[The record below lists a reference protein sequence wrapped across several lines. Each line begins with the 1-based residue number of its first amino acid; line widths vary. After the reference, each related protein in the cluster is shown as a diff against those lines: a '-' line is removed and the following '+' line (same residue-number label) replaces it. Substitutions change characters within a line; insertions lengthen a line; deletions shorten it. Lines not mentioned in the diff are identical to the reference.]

1 MNQNRKKVRQMNQK
15 IIHGISVSMTCFL
28 LINSNYAWAEENDS
42 EAEKTLSKSLATPW
56 LQQALDELIEIP
68 DAPEDE
74 IASQRLTLSYIDPQ
88 RATQLLGLHGYT
100 IGKAGE
106 PVDPKSLPIIVPLP
120 GTTFHEI
127 IPKSEEKFPQTET
140 DPLNELVIFHDPSK
154 PSQLSGLLAKIRS
167 EIDKPARQIIIEAM
181 ILEVSSTAL
190 DELGIKWNKA
200 EGANNFIGSKTSTLS
215 IGSLQHPATGSAL
228 ELATKGGTNGLVE
241 GLNAQIKA
249 LIREGQ
255 AEVLSRPSVLA
266 LDNRMAYINVS
277 EDLPIANTSY
287 SASGNY
293 SSTSFTIKKAGITL
307 SLRPRIDT
315 EGKEVSMQVN
325 AEVTAK
331 VPDADVN
338 VRSSNGTIMASSP
351 TISNRSVRTYVRV
364 ANNTPFIIGGL
375 IAKDKQMTKDRVPAL
390 GSLPIIKRL
399 FQSKKTNT
407 VKREVIIVL
416 TPFVLPEENS
426 IGKSTPMD
434 EDAFDSFDNQLF
446 RDAYRI
452 RGEDTFDLNYLYENK
467 QLQRM
472 KDLTDQLAQRN
483 LNLVSQYPY
492 KNFYGDAIP
501 GEEILCYRQI
511 YEVLKR
517 RGVQKKISAKKIIFF
532 EPDSNIG
539 SGNRVL
545 FLEEYIKKN
554 VPGILSKQSQPKAIA
569 LSFKMNRLAEKADS
583 IFSEPVPTISI
594 INCPTKD
601 SWSKALWEMNQPT
614 KSGQQRFT
622 VLLRNSDDIERL
634 KHAILTKKAINLNT
648 EDFALRLSN
657 FSRGRLLLIPRVTE
671 KDIELVDIDVA
682 RAFFYSEMYYQAQQV
697 AMEKDINAFQKITK
711 EKRHL
716 DLLKTPLSKNN

>member
-1 MNQNRKKVRQMNQK
+1 MNRILNHK
-15 IIHGISVSMTCFL
+15 ILASIACSF
-28 LINSNYAWAEENDS
+28 LINFNYGLAEENIS
-42 EAEKTLSKSLATPW
+42 ETLKTTNNTSLATPW
-56 LQQALDELIEIP
+56 LQQALDELSGLP
-68 DAPEDE
+68 NAPKDE
-74 IASQRLTLSYIDPQ
+74 IASRRVTLSYIDPT
-88 RATQLLGLHGYT
+88 RAAQLLNLHGYT
-100 IGKAGE
+100 IGKSEEAI
-106 PVDPKSLPIIVPLP
+106 DPKNLPIIVPLP

-127 IPKSEEKFPQTET
+127 IPKAEEKFPQTET
-140 DPLNELVIFHDPSK
+140 DPLNELVIFHNPSK
-154 PSQLSGLLAKIRS
+154 PSQLSGILAKIRS

-190 DELGIKWNKA
+190 DELGIKWTKA
-200 EGANNFIGSKTSTLS
+200 EGANNFIGSNLSSLS
-215 IGSLQHPATGSAL
+215 IGSLQHPATGAAFDL
-228 ELATKGGTNGLVE
+228 VTKGGGSGLFE
-241 GLNAQIKA
+241 ELNAQVKA
-249 LIREGQ
+249 LVREGQ

-277 EDLPIANTSY
+277 KELPIANTSY
-287 SASGNY
+287 STSGNY
-293 SSTSFTIKKAGITL
+293 ANTSFTMRKAGITL
-307 SLRPRIDT
+307 SIRPRIDT

-375 IAKDKQMTKDRVPAL
+375 IAKDKQMTKDRIPVL
-390 GSLPIIKRL
+390 GSIPIIKRL

-416 TPFVLPEENS
+416 TPFVLHDETT

-434 EDAFDSFDNQLF
+434 EDVFDSFDNQLF

-472 KDLTDQLAQRN
+472 KDLTGQLAERN
-483 LNLVSQYPY
+483 LTLVSQYPY
-492 KNFYGDAIP
+492 KNFYGDAVP

-517 RGVQKKISAKKIIFF
+517 RDIEKKINSEKIIFF
-532 EPDSNIG
+532 EPDLNIG
-539 SGNRVL
+539 AGNQVM
-545 FLEEYIKKN
+545 FLEKYIKQN
-554 VPGILSKQSQPKAIA
+554 VPEILGNKPHSKAIT
-569 LSFKMNRLAEKADS
+569 LSFKMNRLTEKADS

-594 INCPTKD
+594 INCPNQD
-601 SWSKALWEMNQPT
+601 SWSKTLWEMNQPA
-614 KSGQQRFT
+614 KNGQQRFT
-622 VLLRNSDDIERL
+622 VILRNSDDIRRL
-634 KHAILTKKAINLNT
+634 KYAIVTKKAISLNT

-697 AMEKDINAFQKITK
+697 AMEKDINAFQRIIK
-711 EKRHL
+711 EKKHL
-716 DLLKTPLSKNN
+716 DLLKNPLSKNN